1 MGKRFELDP
10 EKEEILEKRKEQIVK
25 TIEYAV
31 KKDGRTKG
39 EISLEAGLSEGAVAN
54 IVGRR
59 IELALR
65 SLILIAEELGL
76 EIVIQEKEEPNGTK

>member
-10 EKEEILEKRKEQIVK
+10 EKKEIFKKREEQIVK

-39 EISLEAGLSEGAVAN
+39 EISLEAGLSEGAVTN
-54 IVGRR
+54 IVGKAYRAYTAVANSHR
-59 IELALR
+59 
-65 SLILIAEELGL
+65 
-76 EIVIQEKEEPNGTK
+76 